1 MQMIHDAMIL
11 HFDQIPAGT
20 AQQKRYDGRS
30 KRFFK
35 SKTLQQAEDAYMTQL
50 FEFRPQQPLQ
60 GAVALHIEF
69 MYSIKD
75 KKKKGKWKTS
85 KPDVDNVAKLLIDC
99 MTRCGFWVDDSQVVI
114 LRLAKRYTIQDE
126 ASIHIY
132 YREVFDDE

>member
-1 MQMIHDAMIL
+1 MIHDAMIL

-35 SKTLQQAEDAYMTQL
+35 SKTLQQTEDAYMSQL
-50 FEFRPQQPLQ
+50 FEYRPQQPLQ
-60 GAVALHIEF
+60 GAVSLHIEF